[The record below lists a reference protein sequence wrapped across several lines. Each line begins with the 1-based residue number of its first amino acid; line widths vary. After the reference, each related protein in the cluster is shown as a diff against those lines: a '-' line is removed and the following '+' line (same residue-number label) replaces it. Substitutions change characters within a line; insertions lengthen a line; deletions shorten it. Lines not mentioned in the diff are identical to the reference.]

1 MQRKYPSAAAP
12 PAVGGEYEVVN
23 LLHTDLRDEYKQP
36 PLVDRIKGFV
46 LQNYTVHNLV
56 PATRWIP
63 EYLGRGPGGWRA
75 GVRPASPLCRP
86 SSRFSLA
93 HGAVAGLGAVP
104 GARVHGE
111 CLVAACDALVPV
123 LPARLLTCSKESR
136 PPHAGRIALL
146 RVNE

>member
-75 GVRPASPLCRP
+75 NLTSDV
-86 SSRFSLA
+86 F
-93 HGAVAGLGAVP
+93 AGCTIAAFLVP
-104 GARVHGE
+104 QGMSY
-111 CLVAACDALVPV
+111 ALVGV
-123 LPARLLTCSKESR
+123 IACARDVRSKD
-136 PPHAGRIALL
+136 HA
-146 RVNE
+146 